1 MPRRPA
7 GPENFPVPENPVG
20 HGTPSTPENPAEPGK
35 SSTPEHSAACG
46 GLVAAGSSSAR
57 GNFASPEE
65 APASAAG
72 NFAGHENFTP
82 PENSPA
88 SAGSSPARGNFAPP
102 ENAPASAAPGL
113 PENSPSS
120 VDPGPPENS
129 PSPVDPGPPE
139 TPVEARERAEAQL
152 ARLFEATGARSLK
165 HLAGLL
171 GVSPARVSKA
181 RREGR
186 IPLGWMARLRAL
198 DINPE
203 WLETGAGVKY
213 LPAPMPRDHA
223 VAFTGGADAWEMR
236 WRYLGDTDAPAMEL
250 SVARQVLQNILGC
263 FPAQDIIT
271 ELERRRDLMRP
282 PKRR

>member
-7 GPENFPVPENPVG
+7 GPE
-20 HGTPSTPENPAEPGK
+20 
-35 SSTPEHSAACG
+35 
-46 GLVAAGSSSAR
+46 
-57 GNFASPEE
+57 
-65 APASAAG
+65 
-72 NFAGHENFTP
+72 
-82 PENSPA
+82 
-88 SAGSSPARGNFAPP
+88 NFAPP
-102 ENAPASAAPGL
+102 ENAPASAT
-113 PENSPSS
+113 
-120 VDPGPPENS
+120 PGPH
-129 PSPVDPGPPE
+129 E
-139 TPVEARERAEAQL
+139 TPAEARERAEAQL
-152 ARLFEATGARSLK
+152 ARLFEATGARSQK

-271 ELERRRDLMRP
+271 ELERRRNLVRP

>member
-7 GPENFPVPENPVG
+7 GPE
-20 HGTPSTPENPAEPGK
+20 
-35 SSTPEHSAACG
+35 
-46 GLVAAGSSSAR
+46 
-57 GNFASPEE
+57 
-65 APASAAG
+65 
-72 NFAGHENFTP
+72 
-82 PENSPA
+82 
-88 SAGSSPARGNFAPP
+88 NFAPP
-102 ENAPASAAPGL
+102 ENAPASAT
-113 PENSPSS
+113 
-120 VDPGPPENS
+120 PGPH
-129 PSPVDPGPPE
+129 E
-139 TPVEARERAEAQL
+139 TPAEARERAEAQL
-152 ARLFEATGARSLK
+152 ARLFEATGARSQK

-271 ELERRRDLMRP
+271 ELERRRDLMRQ